1 MRLRCRVSLY
11 EGRGEFQLIVEHLEH
26 AGAGALQ
33 AAFEQLKA
41 KLLAEGLFESVR
53 KQPLPTCVS
62 HLGVITSPT
71 GAAIHDI
78 LTILKRRCPAID
90 VLLLPVPVQGEGAA
104 ALIASAIDRAN
115 RWQKEGKIQLDA
127 LIIGRGGGSLED
139 LWAFNEEIVARAIA
153 ASELPVVSAVG
164 HEVDFSI
171 ADMAADR
178 RAATPSAAAE
188 LLSPDQHEW
197 QQRLQTT
204 EGNLVRA
211 IQRKLAAVTTHL
223 SHLSQRLKHPGA
235 QLRERAQRLD
245 ELEERLLMA
254 QKNVLL
260 RHRGAVA
267 LLENRVMAQSP
278 LPRLEQLQRDTLLRR
293 KQLETAMRQRLQDCG
308 NRLTHMAQMLDSLS
322 PLGTLQRGYAIV
334 TDSNGLVVREA
345 GSVSIGDEIEARV
358 ANGRLGLTVK
368 RVD

>member
-1 MRLRCRVSLY
+1 
-11 EGRGEFQLIVEHLEH
+11 
-26 AGAGALQ
+26 
-33 AAFEQLKA
+33 
-41 KLLAEGLFESVR
+41 
-53 KQPLPTCVS
+53 
-62 HLGVITSPT
+62 
-71 GAAIHDI
+71 
-78 LTILKRRCPAID
+78 
-90 VLLLPVPVQGEGAA
+90 
-104 ALIASAIDRAN
+104 
-115 RWQKEGKIQLDA
+115 
-127 LIIGRGGGSLED
+127 
-139 LWAFNEEIVARAIA
+139 
-153 ASELPVVSAVG
+153 
-164 HEVDFSI
+164 
-171 ADMAADR
+171 MAADR

-188 LLSPDQHEW
+188 LLSPDQHDW

-223 SHLSQRLKHPGA
+223 THLSQRLKHPGA

-278 LPRLEQLQRDTLLRR
+278 LPRLELLQRDTLLRR

-345 GSVSIGDEIEARV
+345 GSVSIGDKIEARV